1 MARYTVD
8 ARHLTLCT
16 TVHFFTIRAVF
27 TLFIIFTVF
36 RHWVTIPQ
44 LNPTASTTSSVSV
57 FIALLRL
64 DTYIYHTPGAMQPIF
79 SDFQQPQ
86 VQPDSAVLVHY
97 PHREHT
103 VIRPQCIG
111 SQLD

>member
-1 MARYTVD
+1 M
-8 ARHLTLCT
+8 
-16 TVHFFTIRAVF
+16 
-27 TLFIIFTVF
+27 F

-64 DTYIYHTPGAMQPIF
+64 GTHIYHTPGATQPIF

-86 VQPDSAVLVHY
+86 VQPDFTVSTHY

-103 VIRPQCIG
+103 VIRPQHVG